1 MDDFTVRG
9 DSIDVDDLMEQIR
22 ARLREKRGVD
32 YTAEEIREL
41 AGVRLE
47 RFINPRAVRWI

>member
-1 MDDFTVRG
+1 M
-9 DSIDVDDLMEQIR
+9 IDGTDPR
-22 ARLREKRGVD
+22 PPSRKTWGR
-32 YTAEEIREL
+32 YTAEEIREF